1 MNWQAISAVS
11 EIVGAVAVVIS
22 LIYVAAQIR
31 QNTLQTRSD
40 GHARVTDSYND
51 LLGQL
56 LADDALFKLIVVGC
70 QEWSRLSPFEQSR
83 FHIFFHQHL
92 MHLRMA
98 YQLHDKGAMDDDVYK
113 TVEDLHINV
122 LANPGAKV
130 WWKMVGESLVEVP
143 LKNLINGKLEER
155 KGQSQA
161 TTEAWEFYDP
171 KNWAD

>member
-1 MNWQAISAVS
+1 
-11 EIVGAVAVVIS
+11 
-22 LIYVAAQIR
+22 
-31 QNTLQTRSD
+31 
-40 GHARVTDSYND
+40 
-51 LLGQL
+51 
-56 LADDALFKLIVVGC
+56 
-70 QEWSRLSPFEQSR
+70 
-83 FHIFFHQHL
+83 
-92 MHLRMA
+92 MA